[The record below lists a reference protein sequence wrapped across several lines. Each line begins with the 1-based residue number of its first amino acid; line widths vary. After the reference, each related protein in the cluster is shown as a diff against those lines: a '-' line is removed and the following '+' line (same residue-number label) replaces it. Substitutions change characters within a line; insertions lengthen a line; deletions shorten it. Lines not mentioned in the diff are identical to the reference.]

1 MKRLLPLLGLLLTS
15 ACASITQGTTQS
27 VSVVTEPPGATCII
41 SREGVQVA
49 IVNPTPGTIRIDKS
63 SRALDVRCT
72 LDNHEPGLTSVSS
85 SVQAMTA
92 GNILVGGAIGLAVD
106 AATGAM
112 HQYPPNVNMLLRRT
126 VSETPPS
133 TRR

>member
-27 VSVVTEPPGATCII
+27 VSVVTEPPGANCII
-41 SREGVQVA
+41 SREGAQVA
-49 IVNPTPGTIRIDKS
+49 VVNPTPGTIRIDKS
-63 SRALDVRCT
+63 SRALDLRCT
-72 LDNHEPGLTSVSS
+72 LDNHEPGLTSVAS

-112 HQYPPNVNMLLRRT
+112 HQYPQNVSMSLRRT
-126 VSETPPS
+126 VSEIPPS

>member
-1 MKRLLPLLGLLLTS
+1 MKRLLSLIGLLLTS
-15 ACASITQGTTQS
+15 ACASITQGTTQT
-27 VSVVTEPPGATCII
+27 VSVVTEPPGAMCII
-41 SREGVQVA
+41 NREGTQVGM
-49 IVNPTPGTIRIDKS
+49 VNPTPGTVQIEKS

-72 LDNHEPGLTSVSS
+72 LDNHEPGLTSVAS

-112 HQYPPNVNMLLRRT
+112 HQYPPNVSMVLRRT
-126 VSETPPS
+126 SSERPS
-133 TRR
+133 PSRR